1 MAVNPDNL
9 LPRIFDGHDRLLALV
24 AGLTDDNARGPS
36 TLPGWSRAHVLSHI
50 EGVSLA
56 LARQARFALKGE
68 LIDQYDGGRPAR
80 DAAIEAGASR
90 TAEELTHAVGAALA
104 QARETWSAVGPQDWG
119 RPVRYRDA
127 DVAAVL
133 AAWWRELGIHT
144 ADADLGY
151 GSSDWSR
158 DFCGHVLD
166 YLAPRTPQGI
176 RLELT
181 ATDGPEKRV
190 LGSGD
195 TAAVRGAL
203 TDLTAWLAG
212 REPTGALAFS
222 GAAVP
227 ELGPWP

>member
-1 MAVNPDNL
+1 MAVNPGNL
-9 LPRIFDGHDRLLALV
+9 LPTIFEGHDRLLTLV
-24 AGLTDDNARGPS
+24 AALTDDTARGPS
-36 TLPGWSRAHVLSHI
+36 ALPGWSRAHVLSHI

-56 LARQARFALKGE
+56 LARQARFALRGE
-68 LIDQYDGGRPAR
+68 LIDPYDGGRPAR

-90 TAEELTHAVGAALA
+90 SAKELTYAVGAALA
-104 QARETWSAVGPQDWG
+104 QTRETWSAVGPQDRG
-119 RPVRYRDA
+119 RAVRYRDA

-166 YLAPRTPQGI
+166 HLAPRTPEGI

-181 ATDGPEKRV
+181 AVDGPDKRV
-190 LGSGD
+190 LGSGE
-195 TAAVRGAL
+195 TVVVRGAL
-203 TDLTAWLAG
+203 TDLTAWMAG
-212 REPTGALAFS
+212 REPAGTLAFS
-222 GAAVP
+222 GAEVP